1 MGNGPPMVAEWYTA
15 KGWTLSYRIA
25 HLRSAQTKIIS
36 VSRNPLLLSS
46 SSLWFGASS
55 SKQHNVSSAPEL
67 LESPAGES
75 PQHPGESYF
84 SPLPNSS
91 RGKVQVCN
99 PFLSL
104 HPHLFSGLLCVY
116 SLRSFICFVGEN
128 MNLRFEWL
136 LKIRIPSK

>member
-25 HLRSAQTKIIS
+25 HSYEAHKQKLSAFLET
-36 VSRNPLLLSS
+36 PFLSS

-84 SPLPNSS
+84 GPLPNSS